1 MGIIPGVSIVPGV
14 PLDPG
19 GAIQVRG
26 AVQGADQVTI
36 NAEEDVQG
44 TNEAGGDNRD
54 TGGTEGVDQDTTDAG
69 GAVQGATGYPASG
82 GCVVRSPHQ
91 KCLTNLTWGG
101 FQQVPPYL
109 PPMAPVHGIP
119 WTPTHEEAT
128 LSALEGLVEP
138 KSTCHCLLRL
148 ALRGL

>member
-1 MGIIPGVSIVPGV
+1 MGIIPGGSIVPGV

-82 GCVVRSPHQ
+82 GCVVRSPHL
-91 KCLTNLTWGG
+91 KTYLINPTWGG
-101 FQQVPPYL
+101 FQQVPLCLSPV
-109 PPMAPVHGIP
+109 APVPGIHGL
-119 WTPTHEEAT
+119 EEVM
-128 LSALEGLVEP
+128 LSMLEGLVEP
-138 KSTCHCLLRL
+138 ESTHLWSLETSS
-148 ALRGL
+148 